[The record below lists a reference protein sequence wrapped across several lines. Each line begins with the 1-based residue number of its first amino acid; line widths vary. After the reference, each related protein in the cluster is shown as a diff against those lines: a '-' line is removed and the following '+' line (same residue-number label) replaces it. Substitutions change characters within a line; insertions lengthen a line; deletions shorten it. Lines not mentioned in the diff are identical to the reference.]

1 MEKQLWRE
9 PQMTEIQV
17 KMTKV
22 NKIGFSSDYLSPA
35 TNNQI
40 VGDIYPNDNDCCS

>member
-22 NKIGFSSDYLSPA
+22 NKIGFNTDALSPA
-35 TNNQI
+35 TNNMI
-40 VGDIYPNDNDCCS
+40 VGDIYPNENDCCS